1 MSISPTAVLGGLTLL
16 GGFFLSHSTVS
27 TEENDWTEPVILWL
41 SIGMP
46 TGSGKSALFKLLT
59 RIVGDATS

>member
-41 SIGMP
+41 SIGMHC
-46 TGSGKSALFKLLT
+46 G
-59 RIVGDATS
+59 